1 MTPML
6 GAVMQ
11 VLEFEIGASRYAVP
25 VERVVEVVLRV
36 WLTALPGAPAVV
48 IGAFNYRGAATVA
61 VDLRSRLGHP
71 ARPPSPGDHLLVVRG
86 ARRTLAL
93 VVDRVRD
100 LRELSPEQVQ
110 APSIALPHVRGI
122 AVLDD
127 GLLLLEDLDAVLSL
141 DEEESVGRALSSA
154 PIASAP

>member
-1 MTPML
+1 ML
-6 GAVMQ
+6 GVVMH
-11 VLEFEIGASRYAVP
+11 VLEFEIGSTRYAVP

-48 IGAFNYRGAATVA
+48 VGAFNYRGAATIA

-71 ARPPSPGDHLLVVRG
+71 VRPPLPGDHLIVVRG

-93 VVDRVRD
+93 VVDRVLA
-100 LRELSPEQVQ
+100 LREIPPELVH

-122 AVLDD
+122 ATLDD

-141 DEEESVGRALSSA
+141 DEEESVGRALSPP
-154 PIASAP
+154 PIASAS

>member
-1 MTPML
+1 ML
-6 GAVMQ
+6 GVVMH
-11 VLEFEIGASRYAVP
+11 VLEFEIASTRYAVP

-48 IGAFNYRGAATVA
+48 VGAFNYRGAATVA

-71 ARPPSPGDHLLVVRG
+71 VRPPTPGDHLIVVRG

-93 VVDRVRD
+93 VVDRVRA
-100 LRELSPEQVQ
+100 LREIPPALVQ

-122 AVLDD
+122 ATLDD

-141 DEEESVGRALSSA
+141 DEEESVGRALSA
-154 PIASAP
+154 PAIASAP